1 MEGIGTSSNPQSME
15 ENQDTKKN
23 FEIIQIKIIVFI
35 WYQKKIDILMENV
48 PHFAKIS
55 SKGFDEDIVVNF
67 SNQYFMMFWC

>member
-1 MEGIGTSSNPQSME
+1 
-15 ENQDTKKN
+15 
-23 FEIIQIKIIVFI
+23 
-35 WYQKKIDILMENV
+35 MENV